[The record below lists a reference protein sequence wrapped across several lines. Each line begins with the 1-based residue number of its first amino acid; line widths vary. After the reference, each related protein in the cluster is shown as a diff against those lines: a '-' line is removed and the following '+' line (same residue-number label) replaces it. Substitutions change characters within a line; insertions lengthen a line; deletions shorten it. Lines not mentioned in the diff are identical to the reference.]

1 MVIVKEKDE
10 YGYEKIVF
18 RKGSPQTQ
26 TSTNTPNPKQSFAKR
41 PTRAEERLAQPLEQ
55 RLESAKRTVCWILR
69 HGALKL
75 GINIT
80 TDGFVYLDDL
90 IVREEFVKLGITPEQ
105 VRDII
110 LTETKYYDVFT
121 DNDSKVNV
129 RAKWGHSM
137 EGITTKYQN
146 QNVDQKDQS
155 TPN

>member
-18 RKGSPQTQ
+18 RKGS
-26 TSTNTPNPKQSFAKR
+26 TPSGATIAKQSPKPQEKPAR
-41 PTRAEERLAQPLEQ
+41 SYEE

-75 GINIT
+75 GMNIT
-80 TDGFVYLDDL
+80 SDGFVYLDDL
-90 IVREEFVKLGITPEQ
+90 IVREEFKKLGIAPDQIEEI
-105 VRDII
+105 VK
-110 LTETKYYDVFT
+110 TETKYYDIFT

-137 EGITTKYQN
+137 EGITTKYPTES
-146 QNVDQKDQS
+146 KIE
-155 TPN
+155 PNSQ